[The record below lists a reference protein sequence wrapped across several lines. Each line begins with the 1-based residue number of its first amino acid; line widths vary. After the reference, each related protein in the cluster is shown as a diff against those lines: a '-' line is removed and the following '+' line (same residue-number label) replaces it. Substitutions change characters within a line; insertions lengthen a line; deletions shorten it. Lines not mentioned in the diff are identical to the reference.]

1 MNVSLT
7 LIDPYWIM
15 STCCLLGCIQFPE
28 NMAHTGVNILV
39 MCNQMLQ
46 KYCADAKGQVTTT
59 TADGASNNNAI
70 GDEYPHITCK
80 CHIISTCIHYVLDK
94 RTRII
99 AGQRCAPFTISMMMH
114 LYTLT

>member
-1 MNVSLT
+1 
-7 LIDPYWIM
+7 
-15 STCCLLGCIQFPE
+15 
-28 NMAHTGVNILV
+28 MAHTGVNILV